1 MDMRGYL
8 DHLNAGR
15 TVVGGSE
22 EHRLMHAMSQEAIRI
37 CMEINNCYHT
47 PEELRALMAELI
59 GAMWTRVSRSFR
71 RSTATVAGT
80 STSGAMC
87 SSMRVVSF
95 KIRAAFIWVT
105 ACSWGR
111 TWCWPR

>member
-37 CMEINNCYHT
+37 CMEIKIAIT
-47 PEELRALMAELI
+47 PP
-59 GAMWTRVSRSFR
+59 RSCA
-71 RSTATVAGT
+71 RS
-80 STSGAMC
+80 
-87 SSMRVVSF
+87 
-95 KIRAAFIWVT
+95 
-105 ACSWGR
+105 
-111 TWCWPR
+111 WPS